1 MVKELWYIICD
12 SNIIYLDN
20 ETIRDKNNAM
30 LTAIP
35 NNILDEP
42 NMVSVYKYDI
52 EKKILHLKR
61 N

>member
-12 SNIIYLDN
+12 SDMIYLDN
-20 ETIRDKNNAM
+20 EVIRNKNSDII
-30 LTAIP
+30 TAIP
-35 NNILDEP
+35 SDVLDEP
-42 NMVSVYKYDI
+42 NMVSVYKYNI